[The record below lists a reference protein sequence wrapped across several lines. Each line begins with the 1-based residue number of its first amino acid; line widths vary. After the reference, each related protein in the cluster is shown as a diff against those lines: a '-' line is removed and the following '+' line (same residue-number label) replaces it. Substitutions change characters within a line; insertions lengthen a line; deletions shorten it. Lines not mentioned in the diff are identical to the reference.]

1 MPPQVPTPERRPDRF
16 CLWAP
21 LSQCRHRCRPR
32 NAGRIDSVSGHH
44 FLNAATG
51 ADPGTPAGS
60 ILSLGTTFSM
70 PPQVPTPERR
80 PDRFCLWAPLSQCRH
95 RCRPRNAGR
104 IDSVSGHHFLNAA
117 TGADPGTPAGSIL
130 SLGTTFSM
138 PPQVPTPER
147 RPDRF
152 CLWAPLSQCR
162 QRCRPRNAGRIDSV
176 SGHHFLNA
184 ATGADPGTP
193 AGSILSLGTTFS
205 MPPQVPTPERAI
217 RSLARILH
225 YIKLQRELYDDQGT
239 RW

>member
-1 MPPQVPTPERRPDRF
+1 MSAVRFCLRAPLSQSRHTVSTPERRPVHSVSGHHFLQSRHTVPTPERRPDRFCLRAPLSSKPPHGADPGTPAGSILSPGTTFFKAATRCRPRNAGRIDSVSGHHFLQSRHTVPTPERRPDRF

-51 ADPGTPAGS
+51 VDPGTPAGS

-70 PPQVPTPERR
+70 PPQV
-80 PDRFCLWAPLSQCRH
+80 S
-95 RCRPRNAGR
+95 
-104 IDSVSGHHFLNAA
+104 
-117 TGADPGTPAGSIL
+117 
-130 SLGTTFSM
+130 
-138 PPQVPTPER
+138 
-147 RPDRF
+147 
-152 CLWAPLSQCR
+152 
-162 QRCRPRNAGRIDSV
+162 
-176 SGHHFLNA
+176 
-184 ATGADPGTP
+184 
-193 AGSILSLGTTFS
+193 
-205 MPPQVPTPERAI
+205 TPERAI